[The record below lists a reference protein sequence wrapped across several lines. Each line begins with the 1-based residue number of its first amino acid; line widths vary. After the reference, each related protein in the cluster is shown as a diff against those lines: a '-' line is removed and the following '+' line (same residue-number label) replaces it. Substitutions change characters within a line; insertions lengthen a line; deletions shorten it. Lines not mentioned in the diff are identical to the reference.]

1 MTRTGFMRAGFM
13 RAGLTQVVCAAAMLA
28 AGPALAQSDMPAVN
42 GHKMHHMAKT
52 GHHGMKAQKTAVSG
66 DAAVNH
72 LNDQSLKA
80 AQQGQA
86 FGAGAPMAP
95 PPANGGAAKM

>member
-1 MTRTGFMRAGFM
+1 MTRTSFMRASFM
-13 RAGLTQVVCAAAMLA
+13 QVVCAAAMLA
-28 AGPALAQSDMPAVN
+28 AGPALAQSDMPAMS

-52 GHHGMKAQKTAVSG
+52 GHHGMKAQKTAVYG

-86 FGAGAPMAP
+86 FDAGAPVAP
-95 PPANGGAAKM
+95 AAAKGGAAKM